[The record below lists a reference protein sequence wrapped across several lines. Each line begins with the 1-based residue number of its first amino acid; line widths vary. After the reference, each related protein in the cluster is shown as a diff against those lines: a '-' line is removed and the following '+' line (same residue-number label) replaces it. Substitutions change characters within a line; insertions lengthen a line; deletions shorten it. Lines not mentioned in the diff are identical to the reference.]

1 MIERGSRSGGEEE
14 EIGLGKGERV
24 VISYNAKSE
33 AYVQNLES
41 TVEFGVRRAQF
52 FNSFL
57 H

>member
-14 EIGLGKGERV
+14 EVGLGKVDWV
-24 VISYNAKSE
+24 VISYDAESE

-41 TVEFGVRRAQF
+41 TMEFGVRRAQF
-52 FNSFL
+52 INRFL